1 MLATGLQASV
11 TTGCHTDVLTPC
23 IHKPRPSVGVS
34 FIPKHIT
41 HPDDGLDPAA
51 HQDHPES
58 TCGHCTRVLMMV
70 LILRLTRIILCQ
82 HVDTAPGPALA
93 TMQSNIYLRA
103 AINNVLMSVASVLFT
118 VSYWT

>member
-1 MLATGLQASV
+1 MLATGLQSSV
-11 TTGCHTDVLTPC
+11 TTGCHTDVLTPS

-34 FIPKHIT
+34 FIPEHIT

-51 HQDHPES
+51 HQDHPVS
-58 TCGHCTRVLMMV
+58 TCGHCT
-70 LILRLTRIILCQ
+70 
-82 HVDTAPGPALA
+82 PLA